1 MHPRFIPLRPRRAA
15 WYAVPHALRRTALP
29 MMSQQASIDT
39 VLADLQAI
47 APAPHAPDPTPRPA
61 DPVEC
66 ERVHLHIDPH
76 DHQRV
81 RISGSMREVCAA
93 LDALIAV
100 Q

>member
-15 WYAVPHALRRTALP
+15 WHAVPHALRRMALP
-29 MMSQQASIDT
+29 MMRQRPSIDT

-47 APAPHAPDPTPRPA
+47 APTPEPDNAPRTTN
-61 DPVEC
+61 PVEC